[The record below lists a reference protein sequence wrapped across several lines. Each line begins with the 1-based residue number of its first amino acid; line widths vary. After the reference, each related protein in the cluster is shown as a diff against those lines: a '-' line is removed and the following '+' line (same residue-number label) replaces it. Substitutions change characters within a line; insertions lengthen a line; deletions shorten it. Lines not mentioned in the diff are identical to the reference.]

1 MKLCSIHGYRLRTD
15 AILYKD
21 SMSLSVHFDD
31 NPAAFEDEELNEQ
44 LNEVI
49 KGLVAVGFKSCTI
62 SGLTAWTAE
71 HIGFTRKE
79 RREWSERYG
88 DDDLDIVRYTRE
100 FNRETTSGGADR
112 VTLFYR
118 AH

>member
-1 MKLCSIHGYRLRTD
+1 MTLCSLHGHKLTTD
-15 AILYKD
+15 AVLYED
-21 SMSLSVHFDD
+21 SMRIAVHFSD
-31 NPAAFEDEELNEQ
+31 NPAAFEDEELNEK

-49 KGLVAVGFKSCTI
+49 AGLVSVGFSPCTI
-62 SGLTAWTAE
+62 NGLTAWTAE
-71 HIGFTRKE
+71 HIGFTREE

-88 DDDLDIVRYTRE
+88 DDDLEIVRYTRQ
-100 FNRETTSGGADR
+100 FFRNKPSGERDQ